1 MTSIRLSVWKAGE
14 VANRI
19 REEQMVV
26 VERYTRRALAPSEI
40 QLRAIANDRQRLDS
54 Q

>member
-1 MTSIRLSVWKAGE
+1 MTSIDFTVWKAGE
-14 VANRI
+14 VADRI
-19 REEQMVV
+19 REEQMVA
-26 VERYTRRALAPSEI
+26 VERHARRALAPSEI